1 MLIILQGTVQ
11 PPERK
16 TLWCPATVRL
26 RVEILVRGSAFL
38 QKRLSVSMSRSNLFC
53 LLLLNKSLPLP
64 SLNVLPKEWIFS
76 FFGVIV
82 EYFLFSH
89 FFGWYGFLIFI
100 SESGRHPNI
109 GVYFSFIFISF
120 ILLYVML
127 CYVMLFPF
135 ISSRP
140 VELTILCAFS
150 GEQQSD
156 SAFQDILRHYRLLE
170 CGCNSLC
177 RTAHPSCSSL
187 WIE

>member
-1 MLIILQGTVQ
+1 M
-11 PPERK
+11 
-16 TLWCPATVRL
+16 
-26 RVEILVRGSAFL
+26 EILVRAPHFY
-38 QKRLSVSMSRSNLFC
+38 KSVSLYRCPDPNLFC
-53 LLLLNKSLPLP
+53 LLLLNKPLPLP

-109 GVYFSFIFISF
+109 GVYFIFILIYF
-120 ILLYVML
+120 ILLYIML
-127 CYVMLFPF
+127 CYFILFYF
-135 ISSRP
+135 IFSRP
-140 VELTILCAFS
+140 VEFTILCAFS

>member
-89 FFGWYGFLIFI
+89 IFVWHRYLIFI
-100 SESGRHPNI
+100 FRIRQMPKRRY
-109 GVYFSFIFISF
+109 VFYFYFTLFYF
-120 ILLYVML
+120 ILFYFI
-127 CYVMLFPF
+127 LFDYF
-135 ISSRP
+135 LLIQ
-140 VELTILCAFS
+140 
-150 GEQQSD
+150 GQS
-156 SAFQDILRHYRLLE
+156 
-170 CGCNSLC
+170 
-177 RTAHPSCSSL
+177 T
-187 WIE
+187 